1 MLPARYDARPGQMRQ
16 VEMDLTGKRIIVTG
30 AAGVLGRAVAEKSV
44 ALGATVVLL
53 DVVEGIAED
62 LGETRCVD
70 LADADAVERCIAG
83 IGDFD
88 SVCNIAGG
96 FDMGPNVHE
105 IDAAHWDAMFD
116 INVTTLRNMLR
127 ATLPRL
133 VARGRGT
140 VVNVGALGALSGQAA
155 MGAYT
160 AAKSVVMRLTEAAAA
175 ELRRKGVNVNAVL
188 PSLIDTPRNRADM
201 PDANHSDWVSPD
213 NLANVIC
220 FLASDAAV
228 EVHGAL
234 LPVSGRV

>member
-1 MLPARYDARPGQMRQ
+1 MELK
-16 VEMDLTGKRIIVTG
+16 GKRVIVTG
-30 AAGVLGRAVAEKSV
+30 AAGVLGQAVAARSV
-44 ALGATVVLL
+44 ALGAGVVML
-53 DVVEGIAED
+53 DIVED
-62 LGETRCVD
+62 FSSPLGETRCVD
-70 LADADAVERCIAG
+70 LADAAAVERCVAG

-88 SVCNIAGG
+88 AVCNIAGG
-96 FDMGPNVHE
+96 FDMGPGVHE
-105 IDAAHWDAMFD
+105 IDDAHWDAMFD

-133 VARGRGT
+133 VERGRGS

-160 AAKSVVMRLTEAAAA
+160 AAKSVVMRLTEAAAQ
-175 ELRRKGVNVNAVL
+175 EVRRKGVNVNAVL

-201 PDANHSDWVSPD
+201 PNADHANWVSPD

-234 LPVSGRV
+234 IPVSGRV

>member
-1 MLPARYDARPGQMRQ
+1 MRRPFLRGNR
-16 VEMDLTGKRIIVTG
+16 VDLTNKRVIVTG
-30 AAGVLGRAVAEKSV
+30 AAGVLGQAVASRCV
-44 ALGATVVLL
+44 ALGAGTVLL
-53 DVVEGIAED
+53 DIVADFSSEW
-62 LGETRCVD
+62 GETHCVD
-70 LADADAVERCIAG
+70 LTDPVAVRRCIAD

-88 SVCNIAGG
+88 AVCNIAGG
-96 FDMGPNVHE
+96 FDMGPRVHE
-105 IDAAHWDAMFD
+105 IDDAHWDAMFD

-127 ATLPRL
+127 ATVPRL
-133 VARGRGT
+133 VERGRGS
-140 VVNVGALGALSGQAA
+140 VVNVGALGALAGQAA

-160 AAKSVVMRLTEAAAA
+160 AAKSVVMRLTETAAA
-175 ELRRKGVNVNAVL
+175 EVRRNGVNVNAVL

-201 PDANHSDWVSPD
+201 PNANHANWVSPH